1 MFGFY
6 SFSENPFSSASAVS
20 VGEVKTGV
28 AVLSASG
35 AITANGSANLPSS
48 LSVENSG
55 SIESIGSVIIPG
67 QSLLQGSGN
76 LTSNLSRVPVTLE
89 GVGSLSS
96 SGNFDSNG
104 TIIHGAVASPNV
116 SGELTSDIHVIHR
129 GFATLEA
136 SGSLGVSESVELD
149 GASLL
154 LDAGAVTANGTL
166 LVPIDALLEASG
178 ELSSIGSSAKSSASL
193 LVDSGTVSAKGTLYR
208 SIKSSI
214 ESSGELTSDIHVVHG
229 GISELAASGT
239 LGVNESVELNGTSLL
254 LDAGT
259 VSAKGTLRSV
269 SSSSIEASGT
279 ITADPGRIIPHGS
292 SLSGS
297 GIVTGISSSRKVSAT
312 DISSSGTTTNNGT
325 LILGPLYSIE
335 SSGTVDPNGSNL
347 IAGKASLTSPG
358 ATLIAGTFASGE
370 LTASL
375 SVSTSITAQ
384 IGLDLESQATIGQS
398 AKEFVRKTSRPNYK
412 PALPKLSN
420 KDIVL
425 DFPFYEGAGPY
436 IHNVSSRAQKA
447 SLNGLES
454 AWQRED
460 GIQSLYSPGSIFN
473 NYRITT
479 ETTGI
484 TFDRAGIVLRFKPTR
499 NTTGREF
506 LFTIRG
512 TANNNNEIDCYTRT
526 ANGKVYV
533 KIYNGTSE
541 QALQIPNLVV
551 NEWNTLVVTW
561 GDGDLK
567 GSLNGNEFSTYS
579 SVTVP
584 HATLVGKT
592 LYLYG
597 TSSDTLI
604 PQGYIGAFRWYNRE
618 LSIVETKQLHRNIY
632 QDYSLDYIIPN
643 HYEMS
648 RVTSSGRLMKNSG
661 SNISASGQV
670 ISRGSFLIAQI
681 KAALGGEGLITANG
695 VATDFDT
702 GVASL
707 QAAATIA
714 ANGIVLGE
722 LDVVPFTVFINQLED
737 YNIDVYRTFVKEFN
751 VAKSKAIS
759 ASIEKTNI
767 TDINIDKIL
776 EANLEK

>member
-6 SFSENPFSSASAVS
+6 SFSENPFSSASVVS
-20 VGEVKTGV
+20 AGEVKTGV

-35 AITANGSANLPSS
+35 VIAANGSANLPSS
-48 LSVENSG
+48 LSIENSG

-76 LTSNLSRVPVTLE
+76 LTSNLSRVAATVE
-89 GVGSLSS
+89 GAASLSS
-96 SGNFDSNG
+96 SGVFDSN
-104 TIIHGAVASPNV
+104 ISVVHGGITSASA
-116 SGELTSDIHVIHR
+116 SGELTSDV
-129 GFATLEA
+129 
-136 SGSLGVSESVELD
+136 
-149 GASLL
+149 
-154 LDAGAVTANGTL
+154 
-166 LVPIDALLEASG
+166 
-178 ELSSIGSSAKSSASL
+178 
-193 LVDSGTVSAKGTLYR
+193 
-208 SIKSSI
+208 
-214 ESSGELTSDIHVVHG
+214 HVVHG
-229 GISELAASGT
+229 GISQFEASGT

-259 VSAKGTLRSV
+259 VSAKGTLLSV
-269 SSSSIEASGT
+269 SSSSTEASGT

-297 GIVTGISSSRKVSAT
+297 GVVTGISSSRKVSAT

-358 ATLIAGTFASGE
+358 ATIVAGKFAPGE

-375 SVSTSITAQ
+375 SASSSITAQ
-384 IGLDLESQATIGQS
+384 IGLDVESQATIGES
-398 AKEFVRKTSRPNYK
+398 TKEFVRKTSRPNYK

-420 KDIVL
+420 KGIVL

-447 SLNGLES
+447 ALNGLEPM
-454 AWQRED
+454 WQRED

-499 NTTGREF
+499 NTTAREF

-541 QALQIPNLVV
+541 QALHIPNLVLDQ
-551 NEWNTLVVTW
+551 WNTLVVTW
-561 GDGDLK
+561 GGGDLK

-604 PQGYIGAFRWYNRE
+604 PRGYIGGFRWYNRE
-618 LSIVETKQLHRNIY
+618 LSILETKQIHKNIY
-632 QDYSLDYIIPN
+632 QDYSLDYIVPN

-648 RVTSSGRLMKNSG
+648 IMTSSGRLMKNSG

-670 ISRGSFLIAQI
+670 TSRGSFLLAQI

-714 ANGIVLGE
+714 ANGILLGE
-722 LDVVPFTVFINQLED
+722 LDVVPFTVFINQLER
-737 YNIDVYRTFVKEFN
+737 YNIDVYRTFVKELN
-751 VAKSKAIS
+751 V
-759 ASIEKTNI
+759 
-767 TDINIDKIL
+767 
-776 EANLEK
+776 

>member
-35 AITANGSANLPSS
+35 DLTADLTVA
-48 LSVENSG
+48 G
-55 SIESIGSVIIPG
+55 SIKEGN
-67 QSLLQGSGN
+67 SL
-76 LTSNLSRVPVTLE
+76 
-89 GVGSLSS
+89 LSS
-96 SGNFDSNG
+96 SGVFDSNG
-104 TIIHGAVASPNV
+104 TIIHGAIAAPNV
-116 SGELTSDIHVIHR
+116 SGELTSDIHVIHG

-136 SGSLGVSESVELD
+136 S
-149 GASLL
+149 ASLTSNGSVL
-154 LDAGAVTANGTL
+154 LPIDSSLETSGNLTSNLSRIAVTLEGT
-166 LVPIDALLEASG
+166 AS
-178 ELSSIGSSAKSSASL
+178 LSSSGVFDSNISVVHGGITSANA
-193 LVDSGTVSAKGTLYR
+193 
-208 SIKSSI
+208 
-214 ESSGELTSDIHVVHG
+214 SGELTSDIHVVHG

-239 LGVNESVELNGTSLL
+239 LGANESVELDGASLL

-297 GIVTGISSSRKVSAT
+297 GVVTGISSSRKVSAT
-312 DISSSGTTTNNGT
+312 DISSSGTTTNNAT

-358 ATLIAGTFASGE
+358 ATIVAGKFAPGE

-375 SVSTSITAQ
+375 SASSSITAQ
-384 IGLDLESQATIGQS
+384 IGLDVESQATIGES
-398 AKEFVRKTSRPNYK
+398 AREFVRKTSRPNYK
-412 PALPKLSN
+412 PVLPKLSN

-447 SLNGLES
+447 DLNGLEPM
-454 AWQRED
+454 WQRED

-499 NTTGREF
+499 NTTAREF

-541 QALQIPNLVV
+541 QALHIPNLVLDQ
-551 NEWNTLVVTW
+551 WNTLVVTW
-561 GDGDLK
+561 GGGDLK

-604 PQGYIGAFRWYNRE
+604 PRGYIGGFRWYNRE
-618 LSIVETKQLHRNIY
+618 LSIVETKQIHKNIY
-632 QDYSLDYIIPN
+632 QDYSLDYIVPN

-648 RVTSSGRLMKNSG
+648 IMTSSGRLMKNSG

-670 ISRGSFLIAQI
+670 TSRGSFLLAQI
-681 KAALGGEGLITANG
+681 KAALGGEGLVTANG
-695 VATDFDT
+695 VATEFDT

-714 ANGIVLGE
+714 ANGILLGE
-722 LDVVPFTVFINQLED
+722 LDTVLFTMLINRLES

>member
-6 SFSENPFSSASAVS
+6 SFSENPFSSASLVS
-20 VGEVKTGV
+20 AGEVKTGV

-35 AITANGSANLPSS
+35 
-48 LSVENSG
+48 
-55 SIESIGSVIIPG
+55 
-67 QSLLQGSGN
+67 N
-76 LTSNLSRVPVTLE
+76 LTADLTLAGAIRE
-89 GVGSLSS
+89 GNSLLSS

-104 TIIHGAVASPNV
+104 TIIHGAIAAPNA
-116 SGELTSDIHVIHR
+116 SGELTSDSTILYG

-154 LDAGAVTANGTL
+154 LDAGTVTANGTL
-166 LVPIDALLEASG
+166 ELTSASSFQASG
-178 ELSSIGSSAKSSASL
+178 ELSGQSSFTKLGAASINSSGNITSDNSLRITGGGTLSASGEFTPVGKVFKSSSAQ
-193 LVDSGTVSAKGTLYR
+193 
-208 SIKSSI
+208 
-214 ESSGELTSDIHVVHG
+214 
-229 GISELAASGT
+229 
-239 LGVNESVELNGTSLL
+239 
-254 LDAGT
+254 
-259 VSAKGTLRSV
+259 
-269 SSSSIEASGT
+269 
-279 ITADPGRIIPHGS
+279 
-292 SLSGS
+292 
-297 GIVTGISSSRKVSAT
+297 
-312 DISSSGTTTNNGT
+312 ISSSGTLGSIGT
-325 LILGPLYSIE
+325 FNKITG
-335 SSGTVDPNGSNL
+335 GSNL
-347 IAGKASLTSPG
+347 ESPG
-358 ATLIAGTFASGE
+358 ATIIAGKFAPGE

-375 SVSTSITAQ
+375 SASSSITAQ
-384 IGLDLESQATIGQS
+384 IGLDIESQATVGKTV
-398 AKEFVRKTSRPNYK
+398 KEFITKTSRPNYK

-447 SLNGLES
+447 ALNGLEPM
-454 AWQRED
+454 WQRED
-460 GIQSLYSPGSIFN
+460 SIQSLYSPGTTFN

-499 NTTGREF
+499 NTTAREF

-541 QALQIPNLVV
+541 QALQIPNLVLD
-551 NEWNTLVVTW
+551 EWNTLVVTW
-561 GDGDLK
+561 GGGDLK

-618 LSIVETKQLHRNIY
+618 LSIVETKQLHKNI
-632 QDYSLDYIIPN
+632 
-643 HYEMS
+643 
-648 RVTSSGRLMKNSG
+648 
-661 SNISASGQV
+661 
-670 ISRGSFLIAQI
+670 
-681 KAALGGEGLITANG
+681 
-695 VATDFDT
+695 
-702 GVASL
+702 
-707 QAAATIA
+707 
-714 ANGIVLGE
+714 
-722 LDVVPFTVFINQLED
+722 
-737 YNIDVYRTFVKEFN
+737 
-751 VAKSKAIS
+751 
-759 ASIEKTNI
+759 
-767 TDINIDKIL
+767 
-776 EANLEK
+776 

>member
-35 AITANGSANLPSS
+35 
-48 LSVENSG
+48 
-55 SIESIGSVIIPG
+55 
-67 QSLLQGSGN
+67 
-76 LTSNLSRVPVTLE
+76 
-89 GVGSLSS
+89 
-96 SGNFDSNG
+96 NFDSNG
-104 TIIHGAVASPNV
+104 TIIHGAIAAPNA
-116 SGELTSDIHVIHR
+116 SGELTSDSTILYG

-136 SGSLGVSESVELD
+136 SGSLTSNGSV
-149 GASLL
+149 
-154 LDAGAVTANGTL
+154 
-166 LVPIDALLEASG
+166 LVPIDASLEASG

-229 GISELAASGT
+229 GISELSASGT

-259 VSAKGTLRSV
+259 VSAKGTLLSV
-269 SSSSIEASGT
+269 SSSSTEASGT

-297 GIVTGISSSRKVSAT
+297 GVVTGISSSRKVSAT

-325 LILGPLYSIE
+325 LILGPSYSIE

-358 ATLIAGTFASGE
+358 ATIVAGKFAPGE

-375 SVSTSITAQ
+375 SASSSITAQ

-412 PALPKLSN
+412 PTLPKLSN
-420 KDIVL
+420 KDEGIIL
-425 DFPFYEGAGPY
+425 DFPFYEGAG
-436 IHNVSSRAQKA
+436 NLRSVSSRRQ
-447 SLNGLES
+447 SGNTNMLMWG
-454 AWQRED
+454 RVD
-460 GIQSLYSPGSIFN
+460 GRQSLTSLGGNYN
-473 NYRITT
+473 NYRIS
-479 ETTGI
+479 
-484 TFDRAGIVLRFKPTR
+484 FDSTDFNFSDGSLVISFKPTLSAASPQ
-499 NTTGREF
+499 F
-506 LFTIRG
+506 LFGNRG
-512 TANNNNEIDCYTRT
+512 TGSNNNEIDIYALNT
-526 ANGKVYV
+526 ANKVRID
-533 KIYNGTSE
+533 IYNGISKQT
-541 QALQIPNLVV
+541 LDVPNLSF
-551 NEWNTLVVTW
+551 NSWNTLIITF
-561 GDGDLK
+561 GGDLNA
-567 GSLNGNEFSTYS
+567 SLNGNDFSTYS
-579 SVTVP
+579 SITMPSVNSSTSYILGNVVDFQGMAGSID
-584 HATLVGKT
+584 HFR
-592 LYLYG
+592 LYDRQISQTY
-597 TSSDTLI
+597 
-604 PQGYIGAFRWYNRE
+604 A
-618 LSIVETKQLHRNIY
+618 KQLHRNIY

-714 ANGIVLGE
+714 ANGILLGE

-751 VAKSKAIS
+751 VARSKAIS

>member
-6 SFSENPFSSASAVS
+6 SFSENPFSSASVVS
-20 VGEVKTGV
+20 AGEVKTGV
-28 AVLSASG
+28 AVLNASG
-35 AITANGSANLPSS
+35 VITANGSANLLSS

-67 QSLLQGSGN
+67 QSLLEGSGN
-76 LTSNLSRVPVTLE
+76 LTSNLSRVAATVE
-89 GVGSLSS
+89 GAGSLSS

-104 TIIHGAVASPNV
+104 TIIHGAIAAPN
-116 SGELTSDIHVIHR
+116 
-129 GFATLEA
+129 A
-136 SGSLGVSESVELD
+136 
-149 GASLL
+149 
-154 LDAGAVTANGTL
+154 
-166 LVPIDALLEASG
+166 
-178 ELSSIGSSAKSSASL
+178 
-193 LVDSGTVSAKGTLYR
+193 
-208 SIKSSI
+208 
-214 ESSGELTSDIHVVHG
+214 SGELTSDIHVVHG
-229 GISELAASGT
+229 GISQLEASGT
-239 LGVNESVELNGTSLL
+239 LGVSESVELDGASLL

-279 ITADPGRIIPHGS
+279 ITADPGCIIPHGS

-297 GIVTGISSSRKVSAT
+297 GVVTGISSSRKVSAT

-325 LILGPLYSIE
+325 LILGPLPSIE

-358 ATLIAGTFASGE
+358 VTIVAGTFNPGE

-375 SVSTSITAQ
+375 SASSSITAQ
-384 IGLDLESQATIGQS
+384 IGLDLESQATIGKTV
-398 AKEFVRKTSRPNYK
+398 KEFITKSSRPNYK

-447 SLNGLES
+447 ALNGLEPM
-454 AWQRED
+454 WQRED
-460 GIQSLYSPGSIFN
+460 GIQSLYSPGTIFN
-473 NYRITT
+473 DYRITT

-484 TFDRAGIVLRFKPTR
+484 TFDRAGIVLRFKPTLT
-499 NTTGREF
+499 TTGREF

-561 GDGDLK
+561 GGGDLK

-604 PQGYIGAFRWYNRE
+604 PRGYIGAFRWYNRE
-618 LSIVETKQLHRNIY
+618 LSIVETKQLHKNVY
-632 QDYSLDYIIPN
+632 QDYSLDYLVSN
-643 HYEMS
+643 HHEMT
-648 RVTSSGRLMKNSG
+648 RVTSSGRIMKNFS
-661 SNISASGQV
+661 ITMSASSQV
-670 ISRGSFLIAQI
+670 TSRGSFILAQL
-681 KAALGGEGLITANG
+681 KAAIGGLGQIDANG
-695 VATDFDT
+695 LSTPLKVST
-702 GVASL
+702 ASL

-714 ANGIVLGE
+714 ANGVLLGE
-722 LDVVPFTVFINQLED
+722 LDTVAFTMLINRLEE

-759 ASIEKTNI
+759 ASIDKINI